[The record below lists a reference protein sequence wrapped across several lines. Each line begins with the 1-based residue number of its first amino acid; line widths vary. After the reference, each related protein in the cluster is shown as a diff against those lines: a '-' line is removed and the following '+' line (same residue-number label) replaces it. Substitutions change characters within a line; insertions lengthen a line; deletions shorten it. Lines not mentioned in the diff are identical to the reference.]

1 LADFQSVLA
10 IGLAI
15 CKRDAVRCGSEA
27 IGVISDGELSFVYQS
42 SPSRVVFGRG
52 SLEKVPQEID
62 RLGAQRALVL
72 TTPGRRKLGEELAAR
87 LGEKAVGVF
96 SRAVMH
102 VPVETAEAAR
112 SEAARLAADSCV
124 AIGGGS
130 AVGLA
135 KAIAAVTRLPILAI
149 PTTYSGSEMTSTW
162 GLTEGGMKKTMR
174 DPGVQPK
181 AVVYD
186 PTLTLSLPAGLSAT
200 SGMNAMAHCVEA
212 LYAEDAN
219 PISSLVAEEGIR
231 SLARGLPA
239 VVRDPSDWQ
248 ARSRVLYGAWL
259 AGISLG
265 TTTTALHHRLCHV
278 LGGAFDLPHSATHA
292 VLLPHA
298 MAYNA
303 TGAPQA
309 MARIARALDPNGLA
323 SSAADRL
330 YDLEVS
336 IKTPL
341 SLESLGMKRDGI
353 DRAVSIVMERPFYNP
368 RALTTEGIRT
378 VLEDAFAGRRP
389 RR

>member
-1 LADFQSVLA
+1 VVFDP
-10 IGLAI
+10 
-15 CKRDAVRCGSEA
+15 EA
-27 IGVISDGELSFVYQS
+27 IGVISDCELSFVHQS

-52 SLEKVPQEID
+52 SLEKIPQEID

-72 TTPGRRKLGEELAAR
+72 TTPGRRKLGEKVAAR

-102 VPVETAEAAR
+102 VPVDTAEAAR

-135 KAIAAVTRLPILAI
+135 KAIAAVTRVPILAI

-162 GLTEGGMKKTMR
+162 GLTEGGIKKTMR

-239 VVRDPSDWQ
+239 VVRDPSDLK
-248 ARSRVLYGAWL
+248 ARSLVLYGLWL
-259 AGISLG
+259 VGTCLG
-265 TTTTALHHRLCHV
+265 TTTTALHHKLCHV

-303 TGAPQA
+303 SGAPQA

-323 SSAADRL
+323 SSAADPL
-330 YDLEVS
+330 YDLEAS

-341 SLESLGMKRDGI
+341 SLASLGMKHNGI
-353 DRAVSIVMERPFYNP
+353 DRAVTIVMERPFYNP
-368 RALTTEGIRT
+368 RALTPEGIRT
-378 VLEDAFAGRRP
+378 LLEDAFAGRRP
-389 RR
+389 RL